1 MCIFTCPGSGGFP
14 RQSNITN
21 ISDES
26 SGYQSASQPEC
37 SHEQSN
43 SLDEPS
49 DSSDEPTTPVNCTC
63 GNCHLYT
70 LCTRGCLNPGVGS
83 DVLLPI
89 IWNGTGKACQTDEW
103 QLTEYERELTKAT
116 KLIVQDFA
124 DLVLNTRKSLA
135 QKVELLD
142 DVILWLRQLEVI
154 KALPDTSMSLSQ
166 TIANDPKNMQE
177 VFMILSDYWS
187 WYNYYL
193 LEVLIKKFGAKGD
206 KAKLKEYLDKFTLF
220 LKKRLSHSQ
229 DSVDVGTQCRRGR
242 KKLLFKVD
250 KHWDTITLGQIK
262 ELHHKIAEILK
273 VPLHVLYLASVSK
286 GCICLEFLVPESMA
300 ILLCASQKEAL
311 VAVGVFKLECGEE
324 YVFEVCI
331 I

>member
-14 RQSNITN
+14 RQSISS

-43 SLDEPS
+43 ILDEPS
-49 DSSDEPTTPVNCTC
+49 ESSDEPTTPVNCTC
-63 GNCHLYT
+63 GNCRLYT
-70 LCTRGCLNPGVGS
+70 LCTRGCYPGVGS
-83 DVLLPI
+83 DVPLPS
-89 IWNGTGKACQTDEW
+89 IWNGTGKGFEADDW
-103 QLTEYERELTKAT
+103 QLTEYERELTNAT
-116 KLIVQDFA
+116 RLIVQDFA

-142 DVILWLRQLEVI
+142 DVILWLRQLEII
-154 KALPDTSMSLSQ
+154 KALPDTSMTLSQ
-166 TIANDPKNMQE
+166 TIANNPKNMQE

-193 LEVLIKKFGAKGD
+193 LELLIKKFGAKED
-206 KAKLKEYLDKFTLF
+206 EAKLQKYLDNFTLF
-220 LKKRLSHSQ
+220 LQKRLPQSQ
-229 DSVDVGTQCRRGR
+229 DSVEFGTQYRRGQ
-242 KKLLFKVD
+242 KKWLFKVD
-250 KHWDTITLGQIK
+250 EHWDTVPLGQIK

-286 GCICLEFLVPESMA
+286 GCICLEFLVPESMG
-300 ILLCASQKEAL
+300 IPLCASQKEAL
-311 VAVGVFKLECGEE
+311 VAIGVFRMECGEE

>member
-1 MCIFTCPGSGGFP
+1 MSGSAL
-14 RQSNITN
+14 I
-21 ISDES
+21 
-26 SGYQSASQPEC
+26 
-37 SHEQSN
+37 
-43 SLDEPS
+43 
-49 DSSDEPTTPVNCTC
+49 
-63 GNCHLYT
+63 
-70 LCTRGCLNPGVGS
+70 
-83 DVLLPI
+83 
-89 IWNGTGKACQTDEW
+89 
-103 QLTEYERELTKAT
+103 TKAT

-154 KALPDTSMSLSQ
+154 KALPDTSMTLSQ

-193 LEVLIKKFGAKGD
+193 LEVIVKKFGAKED
-206 KAKLKEYLDKFTLF
+206 KANLQEYLDKFTLF
-220 LKKRLSHSQ
+220 LKKRLPQLQ
-229 DSVDVGTQCRRGR
+229 DSVEVGTRYRRGQ

-250 KHWDTITLGQIK
+250 KHWDTIPLEQIK

-300 ILLCASQKEAL
+300 ISLCTSQEEAL
-311 VAVGVFKLECGEE
+311 MAVGVFWLKCGKED
-324 YVFEVCI
+324 VFEVCI
-331 I
+331 LYINSVPNYQYMKLP